1 MLSNT
6 LKYTLFLKKDLLDYI
21 SMDNKESKVPFK
33 VVSEYTVFWDLGRII
48 LNSLTLDYIQEMKT
62 NINLKLNF
70 IRIREK
76 LLKWNRLLNR
86 ERSTL
91 LYQT

>member
-1 MLSNT
+1 
-6 LKYTLFLKKDLLDYI
+6 
-21 SMDNKESKVPFK
+21 MDNKESKVPFK
-33 VVSEYTVFWDLGRII
+33 VMSEYTVFWDLGRII

>member
-1 MLSNT
+1 
-6 LKYTLFLKKDLLDYI
+6 
-21 SMDNKESKVPFK
+21 MDNKESKVPFK